1 MAELAYAQDLGSC
14 TARCE
19 GSTPSGD
26 TINMSRRTEI
36 KKLLSVIGII
46 LDNRHDVS
54 FQEFFSWAQKVIE
67 MSPGVEDLS
76 NGQVISALQLEFTNK
91 FRKGNGDTNGDSCTD
106 LLVTSSDGV

>member
-1 MAELAYAQDLGSC
+1 
-14 TARCE
+14 
-19 GSTPSGD
+19 
-26 TINMSRRTEI
+26 MSRRTEI
-36 KKLLSVIGII
+36 KKLLSVIGIV

-91 FRKGNGDTNGDSCTD
+91 FRKGDRDTNGNSCTD
-106 LLVTSSDGV
+106 LLATSSDGL